1 MSLPLAAA
9 LRVLWSGPAIKTAH
23 VLKARFFDEDT
34 ETLFLCYY
42 LAESGLNQLCSL

>member
-34 ETLFLCYY
+34 ETLCYY
-42 LAESGLNQLCSL
+42 LAERGLNQLRSL